1 MRTTVTLDA
10 DVVAL
15 LKRVRGDRNLGFKEA
30 VNEAL
35 RQGLVKMTE
44 VPSAREPFRVVPFDV
59 GPSLVGPLDDIA
71 EVLALGE
78 GEAFK

>member
-1 MRTTVTLDA
+1 MRTTLTLDQ

-15 LKRVRGDRNLGFKEA
+15 LERVRNDKKLGFKEA

-35 RQGLVKMTE
+35 RQGLVQMVK
-44 VPSAREPFRVVPFDV
+44 PPPRKPFRVVPFDV

-78 GEAFK
+78 GEDYK